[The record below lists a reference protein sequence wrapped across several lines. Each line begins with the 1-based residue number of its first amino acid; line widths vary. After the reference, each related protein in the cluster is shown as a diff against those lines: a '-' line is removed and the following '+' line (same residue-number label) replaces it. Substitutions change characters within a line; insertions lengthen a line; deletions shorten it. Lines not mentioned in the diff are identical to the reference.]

1 MALFGRD
8 RRVGEC
14 LLLREERKSGLR
26 GPISVLVK
34 VFGCRPMMTAPRTPG
49 PASANLQG
57 RKPREVGRSSAS
69 DAMGFSAL
77 VICCPRALSSSLGS
91 GRGGELSWPIA
102 TGSTGVAQQRLI
114 DEAVVQGGATA
125 SKAVADREPAQQKFS
140 SGMSRRT
147 YSDHDVSIL
156 ITAVDAAG
164 R

>member
-1 MALFGRD
+1 MSRCDVA
-8 RRVGEC
+8 
-14 LLLREERKSGLR
+14 
-26 GPISVLVK
+26 IVK

-77 VICCPRALSSSLGS
+77 VICCARALSSCLGS

-125 SKAVADREPAQQKFS
+125 SMVMAGREPAKCS
-140 SGMSRRT
+140 TGMSRRT